1 LKLSSKHLS
10 TLSKSSSIKEELLI
24 IDTEE
29 TSEEYGTHPNKRT
42 LDDILD
48 YGFIPL
54 DKPAGPTSHEVVA
67 WVRNMLKKEKAGH
80 SGTLDPAV
88 TGLLPIG
95 LGEATKALSVLL
107 IGPKEYVGLAR
118 IHSNVDEDKLNQ
130 VFKEFTGEILQR
142 PPQKSSVKRQTRR
155 RWIYDLDILENK
167 GQLILFRVL
176 CQAGTY
182 IRKLVYDIGEVL
194 GPGAT
199 MIELR
204 RTKVSNLKEEDG
216 LVRMHDLYDAVYEW
230 KENKSEDKLIRLI
243 QPVEKMVSSLK
254 TIVIRDSAV
263 SAICHGAQLAVPGVL
278 QVSQDLRK
286 GDTIA
291 LYTLKMEII
300 AIGEA
305 TMSATEIEEC
315 EKGVVAKTRR
325 VIMKQDTYPRLW
337 KTKKTTDVG
346 VA

>member
-1 LKLSSKHLS
+1 MSSNHLNIS
-10 TLSKSSSIKEELLI
+10 SKSSSIKEELLI
-24 IDTEE
+24 IDYEE
-29 TSEEYGTHPNKRT
+29 TSEEYGIYPEKRT
-42 LDDILD
+42 LDNILD

-67 WVRNMLKKEKAGH
+67 WVRKMLKEDKAGH

-95 LGEATKALSVLL
+95 LGQATKALSVLL
-107 IGPKEYVGLAR
+107 LGPKEYVGLAR
-118 IHSNVDEDKLNQ
+118 IHSDVDKIKLEQ
-130 VFKEFTGEILQR
+130 VFEKFRGEIFQR
-142 PPQKSSVKRQTRR
+142 PPQKSAVKRQTRR
-155 RWIYDLDILENK
+155 RWIYELDILENK
-167 GQLILFRVL
+167 RQLILFRVL

-230 KENKSEDKLIRLI
+230 KENKSEDKLISLI

-254 TIVIRDSAV
+254 KIVIRDSAV

-278 QVSQDLRK
+278 QVSPDLRK

-291 LYTLKMEII
+291 LYTLKMEIV

-305 TMSATEIEEC
+305 IMSAIEIEEC
-315 EKGVVAKTRR
+315 KKGLVAKTRR
-325 VIMKQDTYPRLW
+325 VIMMQDTYPRLW
-337 KTKKTTDVG
+337 KIKKTSDAG

>member
-1 LKLSSKHLS
+1 MSSNHLNTS
-10 TLSKSSSIKEELLI
+10 SKSSSINEELLI
-24 IDTEE
+24 IDSEE
-29 TSEEYGTHPNKRT
+29 TSEEYGTYPEKRT

-67 WVRNMLKKEKAGH
+67 WVRKMLKEDKAGH

-95 LGEATKALSVLL
+95 LGQATKALSVLL
-107 IGPKEYVGLAR
+107 LGPKEYVGLAR
-118 IHSNVDEDKLNQ
+118 IHSDVDKIKLEQ
-130 VFKEFTGEILQR
+130 VFEKFRGEIFQR
-142 PPQKSSVKRQTRR
+142 PPQKSAVKRQTRR
-155 RWIYDLDILENK
+155 RWIYELDILENK
-167 GQLILFRVL
+167 KQLILFRVL

-204 RTKVSNLKEEDG
+204 RTKVSNLKEDDG

-230 KENKSEDKLIRLI
+230 KENKSEDKLISLI
-243 QPVEKMVSSLK
+243 QPVEKMVASLK
-254 TIVIRDSAV
+254 KIVIRDSAV

-278 QVSQDLRK
+278 QVSPDLRK

-291 LYTLKMEII
+291 LYTLKMEIV

-305 TMSATEIEEC
+305 IMSAIEMEEC
-315 EKGVVAKTRR
+315 KKGLVAKTRR
-325 VIMKQDTYPRLW
+325 VIMRQDTYPRLW
-337 KTKKTTDVG
+337 KIKKTSDAG

>member
-1 LKLSSKHLS
+1 LSSNHLNTS
-10 TLSKSSSIKEELLI
+10 SKSSSINEELLI
-24 IDTEE
+24 IDSEE
-29 TSEEYGTHPNKRT
+29 TSEEYGTYPEKRT

-67 WVRNMLKKEKAGH
+67 WVRKMLKEDKAGH

-95 LGEATKALSVLL
+95 LGQATKALSVLL
-107 IGPKEYVGLAR
+107 LGPKEYVGLAR
-118 IHSNVDEDKLNQ
+118 IHSNVDKIKLEQ
-130 VFKEFTGEILQR
+130 VFKKFRGEIFQR
-142 PPQKSSVKRQTRR
+142 PPQKSAVKIQTRR
-155 RWIYDLDILENK
+155 RCIYNLDILENK

-216 LVRMHDLYDAVYEW
+216 LVRMHDLYDAVYKW
-230 KENKSEDKLIRLI
+230 KENKSEDKLISLI

-254 TIVIRDSAV
+254 KIVIRDSAV

-278 QVSQDLRK
+278 QVSPDLRK

-291 LYTLKMEII
+291 LYTLKMEIV

-305 TMSATEIEEC
+305 IMSAIEMEEC
-315 EKGVVAKTRR
+315 KKGLVAETRR
-325 VIMKQDTYPRLW
+325 VIMMRDTYPRLW
-337 KTKKTTDVG
+337 KTKKTSDAG

>member
-1 LKLSSKHLS
+1 MSSNHLNIS
-10 TLSKSSSIKEELLI
+10 SKSSSIKEELLI
-24 IDTEE
+24 IDYEE
-29 TSEEYGTHPNKRT
+29 TSEEYGIYPEKRT
-42 LDDILD
+42 LDNILD

-67 WVRNMLKKEKAGH
+67 WVRKMLKEDKAGH

-95 LGEATKALSVLL
+95 LGQATKALSVLL
-107 IGPKEYVGLAR
+107 LGPKEYVGLAR
-118 IHSNVDEDKLNQ
+118 IHSDVDKIKLEQ
-130 VFKEFTGEILQR
+130 VFEKFRGEIFQR
-142 PPQKSSVKRQTRR
+142 PPQKSAVKRQTRR
-155 RWIYDLDILENK
+155 RWIYELDILENK
-167 GQLILFRVL
+167 RQLILFRVL

-204 RTKVSNLKEEDG
+204 RTKVSNLKEADG

-230 KENKSEDKLIRLI
+230 KENKSEDKLISLI

-254 TIVIRDSAV
+254 KIVIRDSAV

-278 QVSQDLRK
+278 QVSPDLRK

-291 LYTLKMEII
+291 LYTLKMEIV

-305 TMSATEIEEC
+305 IMSAIEMEEC
-315 EKGVVAKTRR
+315 KKGLVAKTRR
-325 VIMKQDTYPRLW
+325 VIMMQDTYPRLW
-337 KTKKTTDVG
+337 KIKKTSDAG